1 MGIQHVLLLLIYL
14 DPLNVLLC
22 AGTTTRNKNG
32 SPRRKGKEVN
42 STVIAPVDP
51 PRKVKPPKADHDTC
65 LSYYDVSGQFDK
77 EFECNNT
84 NHRYCCGSCYLRFCC
99 DEKVKRI
106 DQKSCRNI
114 ASPDWIQPT
123 VPGPP
128 EPTDNTYDPNLD
140 QTNTTVYITCGV
152 IIFVIVAGVAAK
164 VAYDK
169 ATRPPQE
176 MNVHRALADILR
188 QQGASPI
195 PYYEREKIT
204 AIGGSSKENTPV
216 RTSKNHYTPVRTMKS
231 NHGGHYGKDNFRSGG
246 PDLHNFISSGFV
258 TLGRGHQKGDQQWPV
273 QLLSQCGNHQHNY
286 NHLVLTSPTH
296 TPPNENPRM
305 MNSILT
311 SATEPYDLSFSTS
324 FQSLSHLPPSYES
337 AVKADISK
345 YSSLK
350 RLTDKE
356 ADEYY
361 TRRRHLPDL
370 AARGTLPLHVIKM
383 NQDQQGNYRERPRR
397 VQRAMSQDRVLS
409 PERVPPP
416 QEYGGR
422 ILSDEQLLSA
432 ERLHSQDPL
441 LSPDKVMSLKRS
453 GFREKAMSRAL
464 SHTDVF
470 VSTPVMDRYKMTKM
484 HSHPSASNN
493 AYNTLTTSQTSNKRQ
508 AFASRRTHTVEQLHF
523 IPGHHHHYRTASKTE
538 VTV

>member
-1 MGIQHVLLLLIYL
+1 MGIQHLLLILIYL

-22 AGTTTRNKNG
+22 AGTRTRNKNG

-51 PRKVKPPKADHDTC
+51 PSKVKPIKADHDTC
-65 LSYYDVSGQFDK
+65 LGYYDVSGQFDK

-84 NHRYCCGSCYLRFCC
+84 SHRYCCGSCYLRFCC

-106 DQKSCRNI
+106 DQKSCRNYV
-114 ASPDWIQPT
+114 SPDWIQTP

-128 EPTDNTYDPNLD
+128 EPTVSTYDPNLD

-204 AIGGSSKENTPV
+204 AIDGSPKENTPVRTSKNHYTPVRTMKSNHALADILRQQGASPIPHYEREKITAIDGSPKENTPV

-258 TLGRGHQKGDQQWPV
+258 TLGRGHQKV
-273 QLLSQCGNHQHNY
+273 HIAC
-286 NHLVLTSPTH
+286 
-296 TPPNENPRM
+296 TPAP
-305 MNSILT
+305 
-311 SATEPYDLSFSTS
+311 ATT
-324 FQSLSHLPPSYES
+324 
-337 AVKADISK
+337 
-345 YSSLK
+345 
-350 RLTDKE
+350 
-356 ADEYY
+356 
-361 TRRRHLPDL
+361 
-370 AARGTLPLHVIKM
+370 
-383 NQDQQGNYRERPRR
+383 
-397 VQRAMSQDRVLS
+397 
-409 PERVPPP
+409 
-416 QEYGGR
+416 R
-422 ILSDEQLLSA
+422 ILMA
-432 ERLHSQDPL
+432 ESN
-441 LSPDKVMSLKRS
+441 
-453 GFREKAMSRAL
+453 GT
-464 SHTDVF
+464 TD
-470 VSTPVMDRYKMTKM
+470 
-484 HSHPSASNN
+484 
-493 AYNTLTTSQTSNKRQ
+493 SNKVHIACTPAPATTRILM
-508 AFASRRTHTVEQLHF
+508 AESNGTTDSNKASQENKS
-523 IPGHHHHYRTASKTE
+523 AMD
-538 VTV
+538 